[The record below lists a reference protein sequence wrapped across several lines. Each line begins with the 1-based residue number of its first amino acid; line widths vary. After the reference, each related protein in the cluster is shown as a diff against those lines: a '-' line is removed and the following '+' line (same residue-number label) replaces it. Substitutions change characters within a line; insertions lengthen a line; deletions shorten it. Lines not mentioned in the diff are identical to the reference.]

1 LGTIGR
7 RSRSNPHCLAR
18 EKRNGIKVA
27 VIILVASSVFATTA
41 IASAPC
47 PTLVDLTVGR
57 SPLQGSRPRQL
68 PALKFVATATPRF
81 QAKPILS
88 WTTGRYAIVG
98 HKLVLGHSHC
108 GSPTGQSVFKPRC
121 GTVVQQQTSDQPLAL
136 ALRYKT
142 RWSSYES
149 VSMTQSLGFP
159 LQSDQAAVRRALLCL
174 PSFAIAS
181 SGGRSLSQ

>member
-1 LGTIGR
+1 MDKGCCYYSCRLVSVCHNGNCVR
-7 RSRSNPHCLAR
+7 ALSN
-18 EKRNGIKVA
+18 
-27 VIILVASSVFATTA
+27 S
-41 IASAPC
+41 
-47 PTLVDLTVGR
+47 GR
-57 SPLQGSRPRQL
+57 SDRRPLSTSGKSAAPVAGL
-68 PALKFVATATPRF
+68 EMATATPRF